1 MQLSNTSPGGHGS
14 ITKCWATGRCK
25 TRRDGA
31 RERRATVGN
40 RGTTESHWVTAA
52 RDLADAVR
60 TGRYSPDE
68 RLTTLVSLAVAN
80 QVHPRT
86 MSRALRRLRE
96 LGYVTYRQGYGYFVS
111 HTPPGYE

>member
-1 MQLSNTSPGGHGS
+1 M
-14 ITKCWATGRCK
+14 
-25 TRRDGA
+25 
-31 RERRATVGN
+31 
-40 RGTTESHWVTAA
+40 

-68 RLTTLVSLAVAN
+68 RLPTLVSLAVAN
-80 QVHPRT
+80 DVHPRT

-111 HTPPGYE
+111 HPRLRIVGPVPWRSARRLRSRKLR